1 MRIDTTHIAGVSA
14 LSEGK
19 ARTAGPGESARAA
32 GPGGST
38 QVPKDPAAAA
48 RQFEEVLVREFVR
61 TMTKDLFTGSIAGED
76 GAGWVKAQGS
86 AQSDALTDAVT
97 KHLVDSGTLG
107 IQDML
112 MRKWGEAS
120 DGGALEMDRLFELEK
135 KQAIPLD
142 QFMQFPLQTSGH
154 KTGLDL

>member
-1 MRIDTTHIAGVSA
+1 MRVEPTHIANLPD
-14 LSEGK
+14 LSKG
-19 ARTAGPGESARAA
+19 TPGS
-32 GPGGST
+32 GGFG

-61 TMTKDLFTGSIAGED
+61 TMTKDLFTGSIAGQD

-97 KHLVDSGTLG
+97 KHLVDSGALG
-107 IQDML
+107 IKDML

-120 DGGALEMDRLFELEK
+120 DGGAAEMDRVFELKK
-135 KQAIPLD
+135 KQAIPVD

-154 KTGLDL
+154 KTGIDL

>member
-1 MRIDTTHIAGVSA
+1 MRVDESHIASVA
-14 LSEGK
+14 PLSEGTS
-19 ARTAGPGESARAA
+19 RSA
-32 GPGGST
+32 GPGGSA

-107 IQDML
+107 IKDML
-112 MRKWGEAS
+112 MRKWGADT
-120 DGGALEMDRLFELEK
+120 DGAAAEMDRVFELKK
-135 KQAIPLD
+135 KQAIPVD
-142 QFMQFPLQTSGH
+142 QFMQFPVQTSGH
-154 KTGLDL
+154 KTGIDL

>member
-1 MRIDTTHIAGVSA
+1 MRVDSAHIASVA
-14 LSEGK
+14 PTLPEG
-19 ARTAGPGESARAA
+19 TAGPG
-32 GPGGST
+32 GP

-61 TMTKDLFTGSIAGED
+61 NMTKDLFTGGLGGKDSP
-76 GAGWVKAQGS
+76 GWVKAQGS

-107 IQDML
+107 IKDML

-120 DGGALEMDRLFELEK
+120 DGGAAEMDRVFELK
-135 KQAIPLD
+135 QKQAIPVD

-154 KTGLDL
+154 KTGIDL